1 MRPST
6 RIYIRHMRKAIT
18 AQVHDKACRIGIA
31 AYRVTN
37 TNERRVLETYRGP
50 NAARIAGLAPWN

>member
-6 RIYIRHMRKAIT
+6 RIYIRHRCKVII

-31 AYRVTN
+31 AYRVAN
-37 TNERRVLETYRGP
+37 ANERKVLETCLGP